1 MHTLHHARESGRE
14 RGKCEGR
21 KPHAEIRP
29 DVVAE
34 AKRLRRA
41 SPKTGERLSY
51 RKISNQ
57 LAAVGLVNERGKPF
71 NPKSIKAIIDS

>member
-1 MHTLHHARESGRE
+1 V
-14 RGKCEGR
+14 KGR
-21 KPHAEIRP
+21 KLHAAMHP

-51 RKISNQ
+51 RKINAKLDMASPAPRQGREGPRAVIVGPSFRCSNAIH
-57 LAAVGLVNERGKPF
+57 AAK
-71 NPKSIKAIIDS
+71 